1 MVRMTLKLGILTP
14 FLWTTPSGVNRQVGE
29 LVARLTA
36 RGHRV
41 TVIAPSADMEAVGE
55 ARRRVQAVLTGER
68 ETVFLPD
75 EPYPRYFFAGATY
88 AVRESRSL
96 KLIAAPAD
104 LIANIDVLLEA
115 EGFDLLHLNEPF
127 VPGLGWT
134 ALRHASCPLV
144 ATFHANPERMAP
156 FLASTPKLRR
166 LFDSLDAAIASSRA
180 TRDAAAAAFPG
191 AYRVIPPGVDL
202 EVFRPGAARAP
213 GPLPARPLR
222 VLFTGVESRRKGLGV
237 LLRALRYLDDR
248 AGELTLDVCG
258 ADRQERRYARLV
270 PPAFEGKVRFL
281 GRVPDAAMPEL
292 YRRADVLC
300 APSLG
305 PETAGV
311 TLLEGMAS
319 GAAVVA
325 SRLPGYDEV
334 VDDGVDGLL
343 VAPRK
348 PRALAAALRR
358 LLDEPQLAAQLA
370 GEGQRRVRRY
380 DWERVVGEIEGVY
393 DEVAA
398 RRRQPLPRRRRQ
410 QRELFA
416 DFHVHSHHSKD
427 CVMPVADI
435 LERAR
440 EVGLDVIAI
449 TDHDSAAGGLEAR
462 EIADRYGVRVIV
474 GEEVKS
480 SEGEVIG
487 LFLER
492 TIPGGMTF
500 ADTVAAIKD
509 QGGIV
514 YVPHPFDRLHTIP
527 SPQVLRANVAAIDV
541 VEVFNSRLAFP
552 GFNELAERFAQR
564 YRIPA
569 AAGSDSHV
577 LPGIGT
583 ALCGIDDFEGPAELV
598 AALAE
603 SRIVRRPRSLIYLQS
618 LKFIQTS
625 LGGSARASG
634 QEDPPAQRA
643 DNEEPPPIG

>member
-1 MVRMTLKLGILTP
+1 MSRAIGILTP
-14 FLWTTPSGVNRQVGE
+14 FLWTTPSGVNRQVAS
-29 LVARLTA
+29 LVERLTA
-36 RGHRV
+36 HGHRV
-41 TVIAPSADMEAVGE
+41 TVIAPSDDRPAVEEAG
-55 ARRRVQAVLTGER
+55 RRVRAVLNGER
-68 ETVFLPD
+68 ETVFLPH
-75 EPYPRYFFAGATY
+75 EPFPRFFFAGATY
-88 AVRESRSL
+88 GVRHNSAT

-115 EGFDLLHLNEPF
+115 EQFDLLHLHEPF

-134 ALRHASCPLV
+134 ALRHAGCPLV
-144 ATFHANPERMAP
+144 ATFYANPERLAP
-156 FLASTPKLRR
+156 FWASRPRLQR

-180 TRDAAAAAFPG
+180 ARDAAAATFPG

-202 EVFRPGAARAP
+202 ELFRPGDDGGP
-213 GPLPARPLR
+213 GPLRL
-222 VLFTGVESRRKGLGV
+222 LFAGADSRRKGLGV
-237 LLRALRYLDDR
+237 LMRSLRLLEDRSAELRV
-248 AGELTLDVCG
+248 DVCG
-258 ADRQERRYARLV
+258 AATQERRYARLV
-270 PPAFEGKVRFL
+270 PPAFAGAVTFH
-281 GRVPDAAMPEL
+281 GRVSSEAVPVL
-292 YRRADVLC
+292 FRRAGVYC

-305 PETAGV
+305 PESAALG
-311 TLLEGMAS
+311 LIEALAS
-319 GAAVVA
+319 GTPVVA

-334 VDDGVDGLL
+334 IRDQVDGLL
-343 VAPRK
+343 VRRRD
-348 PRALAAALRR
+348 PRALAAAIRALLDDDDLRR
-358 LLDEPQLAAQLA
+358 RLAHDGLHRA
-370 GEGQRRVRRY
+370 RRY
-380 DWERVVGEIEGVY
+380 DWERVSTEIEAVY
-393 DEVAA
+393 EEVAG
-398 RRRQPLPRRRRQ
+398 RRRSLPRRRRQ

-427 CVMPVADI
+427 CVMPVPDI

-462 EIADRYGVRVIV
+462 ELADRYGVRVIV
-474 GEEVKS
+474 GEEVKT

-492 TIPGGMTF
+492 TIPGGMSF
-500 ADTVAAIKD
+500 AETVSAIKD

-527 SPQVLRANVAAIDV
+527 SPQVLRANVADIDV

-569 AAGSDSHV
+569 AAGSDAHV

-583 ALCGIDDFEGPAELV
+583 ALCGIDDFNGPGDFVE
-598 AALAE
+598 ALAE

-625 LGGSARASG
+625 LTPSGRTSG
-634 QEDPPAQRA
+634 QDDTPA
-643 DNEEPPPIG
+643 

>member
-1 MVRMTLKLGILTP
+1 MSLKLGILTP

-29 LVARLTA
+29 LVQRLSA

-68 ETVFLPD
+68 DTVFLPD
-75 EPYPRYFFAGATY
+75 EPYPRFFFAGATY

-134 ALRHASCPLV
+134 TLRHASCPLV

-180 TRDAAAAAFPG
+180 TRDAAAATFPG
-191 AYRVIPPGVDL
+191 AYRVIPPGVDV
-202 EVFRPGAARAP
+202 EVFKPGAVGEP
-213 GPLPARPLR
+213 GPLR

-237 LLRALRYLDDR
+237 LLRSLRYLDDR
-248 AGELTLDVCG
+248 AEELTVDVCG
-258 ADRQERRYARLV
+258 SARQERRYARLV
-270 PPAFEGKVRFL
+270 TPAFEGRIRFL
-281 GRVPDAAMPEL
+281 GRVPDASMPEL
-292 YRRADVLC
+292 YRRSDVLC

-319 GAAVVA
+319 GTAVVA

-334 VDDGVDGLL
+334 VDDEVDGLL

-348 PRALAAALRR
+348 PRVLAAALRR
-358 LLDEPQLAAQLA
+358 LLDEPGLAARLA
-370 GEGQRRVRRY
+370 REGQRRARRY

-393 DEVAA
+393 EEVAA

-462 EIADRYGVRVIV
+462 AIADRYGVRVIV

-480 SEGEVIG
+480 CEGEVIG

-500 ADTVAAIKD
+500 AETVAAIKD

-583 ALCGIDDFEGPAELV
+583 ALCGIDDFDGPAELL
-598 AALAE
+598 AGLAE

-625 LGGSARASG
+625 LGGSGRTPG
-634 QEDPPAQRA
+634 QEDTPAQRT
-643 DNEEPPPIG
+643 DNEDPPPFG